1 MEQVEEQ
8 VERNKQKD
16 SGKKAKKEKK
26 LKKDKKD
33 KNKKDKSA
41 KKDKKRQE
49 AAFIDVPSNVVE
61 HPEPEMQIPPAV
73 DKAPPKVPTTRP
85 AFERATR
92 SEV

>member
-1 MEQVEEQ
+1 ME
-8 VERNKQKD
+8 RTKQKE

-41 KKDKKRQE
+41 RKDKKQQE

-61 HPEPEMQIPPAV
+61 HPAPEMQIPPAV
-73 DKAPPKVPTTRP
+73 DKAPSCPPADRP
-85 AFERATR
+85 L
-92 SEV
+92 SENPCAE